1 MLHTLDV
8 LRSKSYEPVLSPST
22 ADKPSSR
29 YPFLTPELGTG
40 RADATLRE
48 KSNIMVSANDF
59 GMDASEVTPPQYNAR
74 TRDAE
79 ANMYE
84 QDKYE
89 YKQQDWTTEV
99 SRAAARN
106 ALARQ
111 PRRTSIHKAA
121 RQQSRRKQKPF
132 AKTLRPGI
140 TVDTSVSRH
149 RGAAPRQVF
158 PQAEEVNVVENF
170 KGAGGFVGFVSLADL
185 AGAQEEERP
194 AKGGWWQ
201 RARAARMK
209 SKTSN
214 STEAVKVPSANAGGD
229 RNDYDDGFRF
239 KAKTMR
245 AHGHV
250 PNQETTSEWQ
260 TDGALRSKT
269 DANGVGEQHEEMT
282 VPKYKGLRPARLT
295 LTDISPS
302 DRPIQIGI
310 SIPSARLPEFVVSPQ
325 TAGGYE
331 RDALGP
337 AGHHLGLG
345 EGGVETPTVIITPAR
360 EDSGWFNRTGDDDN
374 SDHRP
379 RPASS
384 IYSRA
389 TPYWPKPAGTQE
401 APPMPAVPANFVEGG
416 RSSIV
421 TERGGIHAFGAVF
434 ISDMGRKAEGS
445 STGRANRDSTVTAF
459 EEDADAKRKDR
470 VMSGCTL
477 FEEDET
483 PQTASAK
490 SARSLNGL
498 TLETVLPTP
507 RRSRGW
513 WNVITTPFEA
523 TPKGKSHFWT
533 TSPTNEDDTP
543 DVPMLPDMA
552 SIVGPQV
559 AQQTAVS
566 PPESTCPSSAT
577 TPVSASAIGVSP
589 TTFLAIRSPV
599 SPENPED
606 SEQTWAIYSPSLAK
620 IPEDTRSETAV
631 NTPESRFVNENN
643 LKQAVAVQPIVICSH
658 PSMHGS
664 PPRSHFS
671 IFSPD
676 ESDLSITLGD
686 ASTEPNLPIGNSENP
701 STQTPPQPLAQ
712 VVTSPVDENPRSP
725 TVGETPVVAMAS
737 VGTVHAAR
745 TVGGDAYQQGTSGQ
759 ESYTASASYQSR
771 IPPPVVNITLAE
783 RSNQPLHFYSQ
794 PPEHQRHGPD
804 SRSAGVAGLYGQS
817 GNNYPLNP
825 ISHQQYQDKDEYA
838 QERSRGGRRSDNPFR
853 RSKDRD
859 PGKRKKK
866 RICLWS
872 CLAIFILAIIAL
884 IVGLAVGLTRKPKND
899 MPVESRWL
907 NLTGYPPIPTGIS
920 TVARLDTI
928 KEASGCVNPSTVWS
942 CAVPKEEQESIAP
955 NAPNQPNFRLEIRF
969 VNGSISNSS
978 ATQTLSRRSSS
989 HHFQPRDTFLDTILN
1004 PSPRVPTFEDQRFL
1018 GNTTDDHALPFEGE
1032 STPFY
1037 LSFLNPAPLPSRL
1050 HKRQTRPTNTTTPSP
1065 SSSSGDALASR
1076 LASLIPTPAVNPDGS
1091 GAAAPANLYPL
1102 PTAQPLRLF
1111 DRGLPTEHYGF
1122 YTYFERSIFL
1132 RSLNSTAE
1140 KEAGE
1145 TGNVAADLDGG
1156 AAAEGANFRCS
1167 WTQTRFRVQI
1177 WTRQSTP
1184 LLGNSSV
1191 TVNLGGGAS
1200 GGSNKTSSANTFAQP
1215 GSFPYPVTITT
1226 DRHGGSLDGKM
1237 VYCYALDERGRYIL
1251 NEKGIQPEQRSF
1263 GGTPVNPA
1271 QGPFGNVPVSLEDG
1285 GPGGID
1291 GGSGGCE
1298 CQWVNWQRGT

>member
-8 LRSKSYEPVLSPST
+8 LPSKTYEPVLSPST

-29 YPFLTPELGTG
+29 YPFLTPELGTD
-40 RADATLRE
+40 RADPILGE
-48 KSNIMVSANDF
+48 KSNIMVPANDL
-59 GMDASEVTPPQYNAR
+59 GLDTSEVAPPQYNAG
-74 TRDAE
+74 TRGVGAK
-79 ANMYE
+79 MYE

-89 YKQQDWTTEV
+89 YKPQDWTTEA

-149 RGAAPRQVF
+149 CGAAPRQVF
-158 PQAEEVNVVENF
+158 PQAEEVNIVENF
-170 KGAGGFVGFVSLADL
+170 KGAGGFIGFVSLADL
-185 AGAQEEERP
+185 AGAQEEERL

-209 SKTSN
+209 SKSSI
-214 STEAVKVPSANAGGD
+214 STEAAKAPPADAGAD
-229 RNDYDDGFRF
+229 RNGSDDGFRF
-239 KAKTMR
+239 RAKTMR
-245 AHGHV
+245 AHDHDQ
-250 PNQETTSEWQ
+250 NQETTSGWQ
-260 TDGALRSKT
+260 TDEALRSQT
-269 DANGVGEQHEEMT
+269 AASDAAEQHEEMT
-282 VPKYKGLRPARLT
+282 TAKYKGLRPARLT

-325 TAGGYE
+325 TAGGYG

-337 AGHHLGLG
+337 AGHQLGLG
-345 EGGVETPTVIITPAR
+345 DSRVETPTVIITPAR
-360 EDSGWFNRTGDDDN
+360 EDSGWFRRDDDN
-374 SDHRP
+374 SSDHRP

-389 TPYWPKPAGTQE
+389 TSYWSKPAGTQE
-401 APPMPAVPANFVEGG
+401 VPPVPAVPSNFVGGG

-434 ISDMGRKAEGS
+434 VSDMGRKAEGGQV
-445 STGRANRDSTVTAF
+445 GRANRDSTVTAF

-490 SARSLNGL
+490 SAKSLNGL
-498 TLETVLPTP
+498 TLETALPTP

-533 TSPTNEDDTP
+533 SSPTNEDDTP

-552 SIVGPQV
+552 SIVGPQA
-559 AQQTAVS
+559 AQQAAVS
-566 PPESTCPSSAT
+566 PPESTYSPSAT
-577 TPVSASAIGVSP
+577 TPVSASAAGVSP
-589 TTFLAIRSPV
+589 TTFLAIRSPI
-599 SPENPED
+599 SPENLAT
-606 SEQTWAIYSPSLAK
+606 SEQSWAIYSPSLAK

-631 NTPESRFVNENN
+631 NTPESRFISEDN
-643 LKQAVAVQPIVICSH
+643 LKSSVTVQPTVICSH

-664 PPRSHFS
+664 PPKSHFS
-671 IFSPD
+671 VFSPD
-676 ESDLSITLGD
+676 ESDLTITLGD
-686 ASTEPNLPIGNSENP
+686 ASTEHNLPAENSENP
-701 STQTPPQPLAQ
+701 STDVPTQPPAQ
-712 VVTSPVDENPRSP
+712 VMTSPVDENSRSP
-725 TVGETPVVAMAS
+725 TVGETPVVALAS

-745 TVGGDAYQQGTSGQ
+745 TVGGDAHQPG
-759 ESYTASASYQSR
+759 
-771 IPPPVVNITLAE
+771 I
-783 RSNQPLHFYSQ
+783 NQPLHFYSE
-794 PPEHQRHGPD
+794 PPEYQRHGPD
-804 SRSAGVAGLYGQS
+804 SRSAGVAGLYGQP

-825 ISHQQYQDKDEYA
+825 ISHPQYQDKDEYA
-838 QERSRGGRRSDNPFR
+838 HERSRGGRRSDNPFR

-866 RICLWS
+866 RVCLWS

-920 TVARLDTI
+920 TVARVDSI
-928 KEASGCVNPSTVWS
+928 KEVSGCVNPSTVWS

-989 HHFQPRDTFLDTILN
+989 RHFHTRDTFLDTILN
-1004 PSPRVPTFEDQRFL
+1004 PSPASP
-1018 GNTTDDHALPFEGE
+1018 
-1032 STPFY
+1032 
-1037 LSFLNPAPLPSRL
+1037 PS
-1050 HKRQTRPTNTTTPSP
+1050 KISASSATQPTTTPSP
-1065 SSSSGDALASR
+1065 SKANPHPSTR
-1076 LASLIPTPAVNPDGS
+1076 LTRIPPRFPDPNPLTNPDGS
-1091 GAAAPANLYPL
+1091 GTAAPANLYPL

-1145 TGNVAADLDGG
+1145 TGNVAADLNGG
-1156 AAAEGANFRCS
+1156 AAAAGANFRCT

-1177 WTRQSTP
+1177 WTRQQTP

-1191 TVNLGGGAS
+1191 TVSLGGGAS

-1215 GSFPYPVTITT
+1215 GSFPT
-1226 DRHGGSLDGKM
+1226 RLDGKM

-1271 QGPFGNVPVSLEDG
+1271 QGPFGDVPVSLEDG

-1298 CQWVNWQRGT
+1298 CQWVNWQRGS